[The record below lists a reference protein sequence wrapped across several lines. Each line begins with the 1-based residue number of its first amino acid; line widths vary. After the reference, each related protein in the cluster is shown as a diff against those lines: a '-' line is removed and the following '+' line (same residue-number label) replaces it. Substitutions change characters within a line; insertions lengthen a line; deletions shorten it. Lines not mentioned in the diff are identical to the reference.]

1 MKKMQNNKATTFLLT
16 LSASSP
22 RFCDFKSGVFV
33 NFPLS
38 RKDHR
43 FNLSLGKKQSL
54 LLTSAYIYAI
64 LFVVSISSRKDE
76 YHERF
81 LFDSFRYRSFGL

>member
-1 MKKMQNNKATTFLLT
+1 MKKMQNNKITTPFLT

-43 FNLSLGKKQSL
+43 FNLSLGKKTAPIFNKRLHLCYTFCSK
-54 LLTSAYIYAI
+54 Y
-64 LFVVSISSRKDE
+64 F
-76 YHERF
+76 
-81 LFDSFRYRSFGL
+81 